1 MVHPRRR
8 PRHTLKITMKTL
20 STLLFLA
27 LAAMAVAD
35 LPKPAPN
42 VKYSELWTNSPFTTK
57 PPPPENAPEV
67 NPLED
72 YALGGIAP
80 ISGGYRITLLNR
92 KNPEERIVIPDN
104 PDFKIL
110 AVQYASGNPL
120 ETTVRLSTGSK
131 TGTVAFD
138 PKLLVLKAAPAAQQQ
153 QQQPQQQNMPPGTVP
168 QPPVPGQQNG
178 EAPRQP
184 RPRVVPP
191 APAPNGAPQP
201 APQPQNMQQQ
211 QQRQNGQQRLNRR

>member
-1 MVHPRRR
+1 
-8 PRHTLKITMKTL
+8 MKSL
-20 STLLFLA
+20 SALLFLA
-27 LAAMAVAD
+27 LAAMAAAD
-35 LPKPAPN
+35 LPKPAP
-42 VKYSELWTNSPFTTK
+42 VTRYTALWTESPFTTK
-57 PPPPENAPEV
+57 PPDNINAPEP

-120 ETTVRLSTGSK
+120 DTTVRLSTGSK

-138 PKLLVLKAAPAAQQQ
+138 PKLLVLKAAPAPQPQQQ
-153 QQQPQQQNMPPGTVP
+153 QQQNMPPGAAP
-168 QPPVPGQQNG
+168 QPPPGQQNG
-178 EAPRQP
+178 DAPR
-184 RPRVVPP
+184 
-191 APAPNGAPQP
+191 
-201 APQPQNMQQQ
+201 
-211 QQRQNGQQRLNRR
+211 

>member
-1 MVHPRRR
+1 
-8 PRHTLKITMKTL
+8 MKTL
-20 STLLFLA
+20 SALLFLA
-27 LAAMAVAD
+27 LAAMAAAD
-35 LPKPAPN
+35 LPKPAP
-42 VKYSELWTNSPFTTK
+42 VTRYAELWSNSPFTTK
-57 PPPPENAPEV
+57 PVETGIAPEP

-104 PDFKIL
+104 PDFKVL
-110 AVQYASGNPL
+110 SVQYATGNPL
-120 ETTVRLSTGSK
+120 DTTVRLSTGSK

-138 PKLLVLKAAPAAQQQ
+138 PKLLVLKAAPAPQPQQQ
-153 QQQPQQQNMPPGTVP
+153 QQQQNMPPGTVP

-178 EAPRQP
+178 DAPRQP

-191 APAPNGAPQP
+191 AANGAPQP
-201 APQPQNMQQQ
+201 TPQPQIPQQQQQ